1 MPTQLVQKYGFRKRK
16 KKKTQRA
23 ATLLCIEVS
32 HGGCSIRFGVEEKER
47 AMQAASSGIGYGLK
61 YQVQGT
67 KPSRIL
73 CIDLINYSISYT
85 LLYNRLGAYR
95 MLKQTQITLASSLA
109 LSASKK
115 KMRYILA
122 YCSSLIPVEI
132 NWVNRSM
139 IGTSDSAFVEWNWT
153 LLRGIVLSPQRDLG
167 PCLLS
172 LWSTDLF
179 NRLL

>member
-85 LLYNRLGAYR
+85 LLYDRLDAYP
-95 MLKQTQITLASSLA
+95 M
-109 LSASKK
+109 
-115 KMRYILA
+115 
-122 YCSSLIPVEI
+122 
-132 NWVNRSM
+132 
-139 IGTSDSAFVEWNWT
+139 
-153 LLRGIVLSPQRDLG
+153 
-167 PCLLS
+167 
-172 LWSTDLF
+172 
-179 NRLL
+179 